1 MDFLRPYQNYAMNSN
16 ALLDSQGRSVRYIR
30 ISVTDRC
37 NLRCRYCVPSADFV
51 NLGHDRILSYE
62 EIVRIVRIFAPRGV
76 TSVRITGGEPL
87 VRKHLERLVT
97 SLSEIPEIK
106 DLSLTTNGILLG
118 KSARALK
125 SAGLSRVNIS
135 LDTLKPER
143 FEWITNQSE
152 VAEKASLDDVLEGL
166 RASREAG
173 LDPVKINVI
182 LMRGFNDDELM
193 DFVALTEE
201 NEFEVRFI
209 EFMPIG
215 HNGFWT
221 ADRVITAD
229 ETISRLNS
237 FCDGLESLGKGR
249 GAGPARRYRFPGHR
263 GTLGFITPIS
273 SEFCVECNR
282 IRLTSDG
289 HIRTCLFSDVE
300 TDLLAMMRNGCTDD
314 QVVAAVE
321 KGLTVKPRGHNISKT
336 GHQPTCARTMSHIG
350 G

>member
-1 MDFLRPYQNYAMNSN
+1 MNPNELS
-16 ALLDSQGRSVRYIR
+16 DSQGRAVRYIR
-30 ISVTDRC
+30 VSVTDRC
-37 NLRCRYCVPSADFV
+37 NLRCLYCIPSADFIS
-51 NLGHDRILSYE
+51 LGHDRILSYE
-62 EIVRIVRIFAPRGV
+62 EIERIVTIFAPRGV

-106 DLSLTTNGILLG
+106 DISVTTNGILLG
-118 KSARALK
+118 KFARNLK

-135 LDTLKPER
+135 LDTLRPER
-143 FEWITNQSE
+143 FEWITNQSAVTE
-152 VAEKASLDDVLEGL
+152 RASLDDVLEGL

-173 LDPVKINVI
+173 LDPVKINVV

-209 EFMPIG
+209 EFMPMG
-215 HNGFWT
+215 HNGFWS

-229 ETISRLNS
+229 EIISRLRS
-237 FCDGLESLGKGR
+237 SIDGLESLGKGR
-249 GAGPARRYRFPGHR
+249 GAGPAQRYRIPDHR

-289 HIRTCLFSDVE
+289 HVRTCLFSDVE

-314 QVVAAVE
+314 QIVAAVE
-321 KGLTVKPRGHNISKT
+321 KALKSKPDGHNISKT
-336 GHQPTCARTMSHIG
+336 GHQSKCARTMSHIG